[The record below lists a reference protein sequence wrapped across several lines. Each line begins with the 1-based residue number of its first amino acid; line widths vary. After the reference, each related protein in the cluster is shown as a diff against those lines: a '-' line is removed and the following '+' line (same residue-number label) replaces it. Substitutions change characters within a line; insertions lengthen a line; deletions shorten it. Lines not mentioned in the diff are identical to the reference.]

1 MILGR
6 VVGSLW
12 ATAQHPSFDSVRLV
26 LVVPEDPLTGE
37 VGGPTVLAVDSVG
50 SGSGDTVLVVY
61 EGSSSRQVLADPRTP
76 AEAVVVGIVDR
87 LDSPVA
93 RHSRPGFGPR
103 RAGRRPLCGEGGQP
117 PRPSGFEGGRVRFWR
132 GARMAPCQ
140 PAEPFHTG
148 VFDPTSRGT

>member
-6 VVGSLW
+6 VIGSLW
-12 ATAQHPSFDSVRLV
+12 ATAQHPSFDPVRLV

-87 LDSPVA
+87 LDIQSTEALVSA
-93 RHSRPGFGPR
+93 CASGAQDEGPR
-103 RAGRRPLCGEGGQP
+103 AAKAASRRARRT
-117 PRPSGFEGGRVRFWR
+117 SK
-132 GARMAPCQ
+132 
-140 PAEPFHTG
+140 PAG
-148 VFDPTSRGT
+148 

>member
-6 VVGSLW
+6 VIGSLW
-12 ATAQHPSFDSVRLV
+12 ATAQHPSFDPVRLV

-87 LDSPVA
+87 LDIQSTEALVSA
-93 RHSRPGFGPR
+93 CASGAQDEGPCAAKEASR
-103 RAGRRPLCGEGGQP
+103 RARRT
-117 PRPSGFEGGRVRFWR
+117 SK
-132 GARMAPCQ
+132 
-140 PAEPFHTG
+140 PAG
-148 VFDPTSRGT
+148 

>member
-87 LDSPVA
+87 LDIQSPDTPVLA
-93 RHSRPGFGPR
+93 SAPGAQDEGPSAAKAASR
-103 RAGRRPLCGEGGQP
+103 RARRASKAAG
-117 PRPSGFEGGRVRFWR
+117 
-132 GARMAPCQ
+132 
-140 PAEPFHTG
+140 
-148 VFDPTSRGT
+148 

>member
-6 VVGSLW
+6 VIGSLW
-12 ATAQHPSFDSVRLV
+12 ATAQHPSFDPVRLV

-87 LDSPVA
+87 LDIQSPEALVSGCA
-93 RHSRPGFGPR
+93 SGAQDEGPCAAKAASR
-103 RAGRRPLCGEGGQP
+103 RARRT
-117 PRPSGFEGGRVRFWR
+117 SK
-132 GARMAPCQ
+132 
-140 PAEPFHTG
+140 PAG
-148 VFDPTSRGT
+148 

>member
-6 VVGSLW
+6 VIGSLW
-12 ATAQHPSFDSVRLV
+12 ATAQHPSFDPVRLV

-87 LDSPVA
+87 MDIQSTEALVSACASGAQDE
-93 RHSRPGFGPR
+93 GPR
-103 RAGRRPLCGEGGQP
+103 AAKAASRRARRT
-117 PRPSGFEGGRVRFWR
+117 SK
-132 GARMAPCQ
+132 
-140 PAEPFHTG
+140 PAG
-148 VFDPTSRGT
+148 